1 MRFEEALFWYSRSS
15 STDTQAAAVAV
26 WMVVLDLQV
35 EEKAKKATLILWLF
49 STLKYQI
56 NVQVRFEAIWGRFRG
71 HLKPI

>member
-26 WMVVLDLQV
+26 WMVVVDLQV

-49 STLKYQI
+49 STLKYPI
-56 NVQVRFEAIWGRFRG
+56 NVQVRFEAV
-71 HLKPI
+71 